1 MGPARFVFPFFP
13 LHQHIQRFSAVPSM
27 TCGSAYSQPGDG
39 RMTSCE
45 TTDFSCMDWAV
56 AATPVTQAEAGDKK
70 TGSAYADPCVNEP
83 LMGFH
88 ITYDLFQ
95 VILGPKGQSFPIQ
108 PSTIHHL

>member
-27 TCGSAYSQPGDG
+27 TCGSAYSPPGDG

-56 AATPVTQAEAGDKK
+56 AATPGAAQAEAENRPRIVDF
-70 TGSAYADPCVNEP
+70 SNPR
-83 LMGFH
+83 
-88 ITYDLFQ
+88 
-95 VILGPKGQSFPIQ
+95 
-108 PSTIHHL
+108 